1 MQQEISLRRNRL
13 EKKLREILLTGLKFK
28 YGKKALET
36 FLASI
41 PEKRRETLT
50 GKSLEQ
56 LMSSKESPLYLLDLK
71 QCIER
76 YWEND
81 FKNLFENTDKNR
93 FSMMMDDINKFR
105 VDAHCKDIDKDDFQQ
120 LRINF
125 SKLEKVLGY

>member
-1 MQQEISLRRNRL
+1 MYFFVQRFLKEKNQFKKINLNSEGMQQEISLRRNRL

-81 FKNLFENTDKNR
+81 FKNLFET
-93 FSMMMDDINKFR
+93 
-105 VDAHCKDIDKDDFQQ
+105 
-120 LRINF
+120 
-125 SKLEKVLGY
+125 